1 MSWRDK
7 LIPEDFV
14 VPETL
19 EHPRFRLRKLTIHD
33 VDKDLEAIHERVL
46 KDGTP
51 DPWLETTRDENL
63 VDLGWHQKEFELR
76 RSFAYTVV
84 APDESRV
91 LGCVYL
97 YPDEDADVDVRMWVR
112 RDAWEA
118 GLDAELE
125 AAVRDWLAA
134 EWPFERMVF
143 RERD

>member
-1 MSWRDK
+1 LSWSDK
-7 LIPEDFV
+7 LVPGDFA

-51 DPWLETTRDENL
+51 DPWLDTTREENL

-84 APDESRV
+84 TPDEGRV
-91 LGCVYL
+91 FGCVYL
-97 YPDEDADVDVRMWVR
+97 YPHEEADVEVRMWVR
-112 RDAWEA
+112 RSAWEE
-118 GLDAELE
+118 GLDPELE
-125 AAVRDWLAA
+125 RAVRAWIEE
-134 EWPFERMVF
+134 EWPFERVLY
-143 RERD
+143 RDR

>member
-1 MSWRDK
+1 LSWSDK
-7 LIPEDFV
+7 LVPGDFA

-46 KDGTP
+46 EDGTP
-51 DPWLETTRDENL
+51 DPWLDTTREENL

-84 APDESRV
+84 TPDEGRV

-97 YPDEDADVDVRMWVR
+97 YPHEEADVEVRMWVQR
-112 RDAWEA
+112 SAWEE
-118 GLDAELE
+118 GLDPELE
-125 AAVRDWLAA
+125 RAVRAWIEEA
-134 EWPFERMVF
+134 WPFERVLY
-143 RERD
+143 RDR